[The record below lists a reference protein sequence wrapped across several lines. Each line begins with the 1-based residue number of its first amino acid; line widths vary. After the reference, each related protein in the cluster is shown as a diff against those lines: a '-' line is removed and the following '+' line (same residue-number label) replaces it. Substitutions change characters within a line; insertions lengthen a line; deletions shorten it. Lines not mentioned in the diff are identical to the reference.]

1 MTEEYTISQKY
12 EITWEGI
19 LRNANKPEKQ
29 DRLKQYF
36 KVFSIFLHDEIKSKR
51 KNIPDEENFLLF
63 IDKKKVLPIITSQI
77 LKSKLNMSL
86 FLEYTSYFL
95 RLLKYHENLMS
106 DEKLNKEI
114 FKVILNL
121 SQQLDN
127 EGKDFAYKNE
137 YALFLNGVTR

>member
-1 MTEEYTISQKY
+1 MAEEYSIQQKY
-12 EITWEGI
+12 QITWEGI
-19 LRNANKPEKQ
+19 LRNANKIEKQ
-29 DRLKQYF
+29 ERLKQYF

-51 KNIPDEENFLLF
+51 KDTPKDENFLIF
-63 IDKKKVLPIITSQI
+63 IEKNKVLPILTSNI
-77 LKSKLNMSL
+77 LKSKQNMSL

-121 SQQLDN
+121 SQQLFN

-137 YALFLNGVTR
+137 YCNLLLMF

>member
-1 MTEEYTISQKY
+1 MQDYTIQEKFK
-12 EITWEGI
+12 ITWEGI

-29 DRLKQYF
+29 ERLKQYF
-36 KVFSIFLHDEIKSKR
+36 KVFSIFLHDQIKSKN
-51 KNIPDEENFLLF
+51 KDIPEEENFLLF
-63 IDKKKVLPIITSQI
+63 LDQNKVLPIITSHI
-77 LKSKLNMSL
+77 LKSRQNMSM

-95 RLLKYHENLMS
+95 RLLKYNEYLMS

-127 EGKDFAYKNE
+127 EGKDFAYKN
-137 YALFLNGVTR
+137 